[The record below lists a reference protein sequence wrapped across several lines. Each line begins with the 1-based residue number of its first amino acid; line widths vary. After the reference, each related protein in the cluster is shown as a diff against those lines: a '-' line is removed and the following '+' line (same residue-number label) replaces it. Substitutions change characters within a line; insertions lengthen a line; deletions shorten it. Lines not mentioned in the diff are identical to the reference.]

1 MQTNPGQK
9 RPYVRGLA
17 AAAAVIAVAGLYRTA
32 RAAPAASDEFD
43 ADADFSH
50 WVRVEGGAKEDL
62 LEPRRD
68 EDQQSQGGQDRF
80 LWERLFEKADPG
92 EDGFFVEFGAR
103 GGVYDS
109 NTYFFEKQKRWHGLL
124 LEAVPGEQKTIGSD
138 RPRAAALDGGVCETD
153 SKVRFGAAEKGWS
166 GRLDQYDSKRA
177 RVAGLTAATFEAA
190 CFTLATLCDLFGVR
204 RIDYMSVDTEGS
216 ELLALRGF
224 PWAAVDVGVVGVEVV
239 TGNAERAAKQAELY
253 AYMASVG
260 YAVFAEYKFAKDTMD
275 VFFAPAE
282 ARKTRRS
289 NDMARFAEMRTICKR
304 LQRCL

>member
-1 MQTNPGQK
+1 MAVSARTK
-9 RPYVRGLA
+9 A
-17 AAAAVIAVAGLYRTA
+17 AAALALLVVVVLVATRP
-32 RAAPAASDEFD
+32 RAPAAPQFEYSAHGF
-43 ADADFSH
+43 
-50 WVRVEGGAKEDL
+50 RVNGGPSRPL
-62 LEPRRD
+62 LEPN
-68 EDQQSQGGQDRF
+68 EAEYQMSEGGQDRV
-80 LWERLFEKADPG
+80 LWEELFRNDSQADS
-92 EDGFFVEFGAR
+92 GFFVEFGAR

-109 NTYFFEKQKRWHGLL
+109 NTYFYEKRKGWHGLL
-124 LEAVPGEQKTIGSD
+124 LEAVPGEQKSIGTD

-282 ARKTRRS
+282 ARKNRRS

>member
-1 MQTNPGQK
+1 M
-9 RPYVRGLA
+9 A
-17 AAAAVIAVAGLYRTA
+17 AAASPRARSA
-32 RAAPAASDEFD
+32 RAPPAASDEFD

-50 WVRVEGGAKEDL
+50 WVRVEGGAKEAL

-124 LEAVPGEQKTIGSD
+124 LEAVPGEQKSIGTD

-204 RIDYMSVDTEGS
+204 RIDYLSVDTEGS

>member
-1 MQTNPGQK
+1 MQTTQQK
-9 RPYVRGLA
+9 RPYVRGLV

-50 WVRVEGGAKEDL
+50 WVRVEGGAKEAL

-80 LWERLFEKADPG
+80 LWERLFAKDDPK

-124 LEAVPGEQKTIGSD
+124 LEAVPGEQKTIGTD

-224 PWAAVDVGVVGVEVV
+224 PWATVDVGVVGVEVV

>member
-1 MQTNPGQK
+1 
-9 RPYVRGLA
+9 
-17 AAAAVIAVAGLYRTA
+17 
-32 RAAPAASDEFD
+32 
-43 ADADFSH
+43 
-50 WVRVEGGAKEDL
+50 VEGGAKEAL
-62 LEPRRD
+62 LEPKRD

-124 LEAVPGEQKTIGSD
+124 LEAVPGEQKSIGSD

-224 PWAAVDVGVVGVEVV
+224 PWKAVDVGVVGVEVV

>member
-1 MQTNPGQK
+1 MQTDKK
-9 RPYVRGLA
+9 RPYVRGLV
-17 AAAAVIAVAGLYRTA
+17 AAAAVVAVAGLYRTA

-50 WVRVEGGAKEDL
+50 WVRVEGGAKEAL

-80 LWERLFEKADPG
+80 LWERLFAKDDPK

-124 LEAVPGEQKTIGSD
+124 LEAVPGEQKTIGTD
-138 RPRAAALDGGVCETD
+138 RPRSAALDGGVCETD

-224 PWAAVDVGVVGVEVV
+224 PWAAVDADD
-239 TGNAERAAKQAELY
+239 AERAAKQAELY

>member
-1 MQTNPGQK
+1 MQATPQK
-9 RPYVRGLA
+9 RPYVRGLV
-17 AAAAVIAVAGLYRTA
+17 AAAAVVAVAGLYRTA

-43 ADADFSH
+43 ADADCSH
-50 WVRVEGGAKEDL
+50 WARGEGGAKEAL

-92 EDGFFVEFGAR
+92 DDGFFVEFGAR

-124 LEAVPGEQKTIGSD
+124 LEAVPGEQKTIGAD
-138 RPRAAALDGGVCETD
+138 RPRSAALDGGVCETD

-204 RIDYMSVDTEGS
+204 RIDYLSVDTEGS

-253 AYMASVG
+253 AYMESVG

>member
-1 MQTNPGQK
+1 MQPAQQK
-9 RPYVRGLA
+9 RPYVRGLV

-80 LWERLFEKADPG
+80 LWERLFAKADPG

-138 RPRAAALDGGVCETD
+138 RPRAAALD
-153 SKVRFGAAEKGWS
+153 
-166 GRLDQYDSKRA
+166 
-177 RVAGLTAATFEAA
+177 
-190 CFTLATLCDLFGVR
+190 
-204 RIDYMSVDTEGS
+204 
-216 ELLALRGF
+216 
-224 PWAAVDVGVVGVEVV
+224 
-239 TGNAERAAKQAELY
+239 
-253 AYMASVG
+253 
-260 YAVFAEYKFAKDTMD
+260 
-275 VFFAPAE
+275 
-282 ARKTRRS
+282 
-289 NDMARFAEMRTICKR
+289 
-304 LQRCL
+304 

>member
-1 MQTNPGQK
+1 MQPAQQK
-9 RPYVRGLA
+9 RPYVRGLV
-17 AAAAVIAVAGLYRTA
+17 AAAAVVAVAGLYRTA
-32 RAAPAASDEFD
+32 RAPPAASDEFD

-50 WVRVEGGAKEDL
+50 WVRVEGGAKEAL

-109 NTYFFEKQKRWHGLL
+109 NTYFFEKQKRGHGLR
-124 LEAVPGEQKTIGSD
+124 LEAVPGEQKTIGTD

-204 RIDYMSVDTEGS
+204 RIDYLSVDTEGS

-253 AYMASVG
+253 AYLASVG

-282 ARKTRRS
+282 ARKNRRS